1 MDLKHG
7 GALNTRCSEILSF
20 YPAFPAAMRHL
31 ATSGHGTSSLQEYL
45 FDKLSAF
52 GYLAS
57 WVFGVSD
64 VGQCSALGHR
74 TRG

>member
-1 MDLKHG
+1 MDLQHS

-31 ATSGHGTSSLQEYL
+31 ATSGHVTSSLQEHL

-52 GYLAS
+52 GYRAS
-57 WVFGVSD
+57 WVFGV
-64 VGQCSALGHR
+64 
-74 TRG
+74 

>member
-1 MDLKHG
+1 MNG
-7 GALNTRCSEILSF
+7 RWISSTAARSPSGASEILGF

-52 GYLAS
+52 GYRAS
-57 WVFGVSD
+57 WVFGV
-64 VGQCSALGHR
+64 
-74 TRG
+74 